1 MWIKN
6 HKELGTTKQRQDA
19 LNIAKAGLDAI
30 DTEKII
36 KSNIKLDQNHL
47 RIKDQVF
54 DLSKFKIIR
63 VLGFGKASCKAS
75 FALEKIIG
83 NKIKEGVAI
92 GLAPTSCEYIK
103 TYQGSHPM
111 PSQENVA
118 ISKHIMQMG
127 EDSSGNDLVI
137 VIVSGG
143 GSALLCWPSDECD
156 QGQRLYEQFLKT
168 GGTVRELNTLR
179 KHISLL
185 KGGGLAKTL
194 YPATVI
200 GLIFSDIPGDNYD
213 LIASGPT
220 YKDNTTVADA
230 QKIIEKYKL
239 GNFKLNETPK
249 EDKYFE
255 KINNIPLV
263 SNQTALIAMKQAA
276 EKLGYNSH
284 ILTDE
289 MYDDADKILPKL
301 TQNLASN
308 SAIIAGG
315 EPSLIVAKTHGSG
328 GRNLYLAM
336 QAVKSLDDQDTALF
350 LASDGL
356 DNSKAAG
363 AIVDKDIKNK
373 AQRLGL
379 DIDEHIAKFD
389 GLGLGEKLDNLLLTG
404 PTEANVSDLMLIL
417 RK

>member
-6 HKELGTTKQRQDA
+6 YKKLGTTKQRQDA
-19 LNIAKAGLDAI
+19 LNIAESGLDAI
-30 DTEKII
+30 DTENII
-36 KSNIKLDQNHL
+36 KNFIKLDQDHL
-47 RIKDQVF
+47 HIKDQVF
-54 DLSKFKIIR
+54 DLTKFKTIR

-75 FALEKIIG
+75 YALEKIIG

-103 TYQGSHPM
+103 NYQGSHPL

-118 ISKHIMQMG
+118 ISKHIMEMG
-127 EDSSGNDLVI
+127 KESTKDDLVI

-156 QGQRLYEQFLKT
+156 QGQQLYEQFLKT

-185 KGGGLAKTL
+185 KGGGLAKIL

-220 YKDNTTVADA
+220 YKDNTTIADA
-230 QKIIEKYKL
+230 QKIIKKYKL
-239 GNFKLNETPK
+239 DKFKLIETPK

-255 KINNIPLV
+255 KINNIQLV
-263 SNQTALIAMKQAA
+263 SNQAALIAMKQTA

-289 MYDDADKILPKL
+289 MYDDVKKVLPRL
-301 TQNLASN
+301 TENLN
-308 SAIIAGG
+308 NKSAIIAGG
-315 EPSLIVAKTHGSG
+315 EPSLVVTKSRGTG

-336 QAVKSLDDQDTALF
+336 QAIKFIEDEDTALF

-356 DNSKAAG
+356 DNSKVAG

-373 AQRLGL
+373 AQQMNL
-379 DIDEHIAKFD
+379 DIDDYIARFD
-389 GLGLGEKLDNLLLTG
+389 GLGLGERLDNLLLTG